1 MSEEQDVTATTEVTA
16 DQAETQE
23 SQVNSEAGGSQEA
36 PKEQSSTGT
45 DLAVPE
51 GYEMA
56 DDARKEFTD
65 WASELSKMPEAERT
79 QAMLNKHLE
88 GVSKAMGT
96 SQESIKATHEQWASE
111 SMNDKEFG
119 GTNLAENIVNARKV
133 MNSFS
138 NPATDSNGKPVLHQE
153 GAMKGQ
159 QMTSIEVL
167 LNQTGMGNH
176 PEMIR
181 LFHRAGKAMSE
192 DTFVQGDMKP
202 AEQKKTHA
210 DIMYGGS
217 HPA

>member
-1 MSEEQDVTATTEVTA
+1 MSEEQDSTATTEVTA

-23 SQVNSEAGGSQEA
+23 SQANSEAGESQEA
-36 PKEQSSTGT
+36 PKEQSSSGP

-51 GYEMA
+51 GYDMA

-65 WASELSKMPEAERT
+65 WAGELSKMPEAERT

-96 SQESIKATHEQWASE
+96 SQESINATHEQWASE

-138 NPATDSNGKPVLHQE
+138 DPATDPNGKPVLHQE

-167 LNQTGMGNH
+167 LNQTGMGNN

-181 LFHRAGKAMSE
+181 VFHRISKAVSE
-192 DTFVQGDMKP
+192 DSFVPGDMKP
-202 AEQKKTHA
+202 KEQKKSQA
-210 DIMYGGS
+210 DVMYGGT
-217 HPA
+217 HPS